1 MFTLCSSQDH
11 LQYWELPLACAPLG
25 LDLGTW
31 KLWLC
36 KISSYTLMLLGK
48 FNLHT
53 KRNLDLRFC
62 HPTLKYLH
70 SAFHRTISSI
80 GTWQLPHGLCSSWPR
95 QLRKETYA
103 EVVGPHWNQV
113 ETKAPCVR
121 QTGFFQLC
129 RIDLNYSWLST
140 SSTLQVENHSNVDQ
154 TMWCWPN

>member
-11 LQYWELPLACAPLG
+11 LQYWEFPLACAPLG

-36 KISSYTLMLLGK
+36 KISSYTLLLLGK
-48 FNLHT
+48 LNLHT

-95 QLRKETYA
+95 QLRKETCA

-113 ETKAPCVR
+113 ETKARLVR
-121 QTGFFQLC
+121 PNSYLHVFV
-129 RIDLNYSWLST
+129 
-140 SSTLQVENHSNVDQ
+140 TLASFSCAELIWTTPGCQPALHYR
-154 TMWCWPN
+154 